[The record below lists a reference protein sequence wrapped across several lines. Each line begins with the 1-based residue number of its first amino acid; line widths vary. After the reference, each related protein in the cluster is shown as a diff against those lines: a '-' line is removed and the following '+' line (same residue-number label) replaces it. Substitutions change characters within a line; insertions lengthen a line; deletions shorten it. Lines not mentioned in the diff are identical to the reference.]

1 MGSHGVRRHLLLA
14 LRIAVPLLALAVL
27 AWRLGP
33 EAFRPALA
41 VLAPLPIL
49 AALLLGAV
57 AVAANAA
64 RWRVVMHGAG
74 LPISR
79 IEAVAEYYR
88 SAALNSV
95 LPGGVAGD
103 VLRAWRQ
110 RTGEPQGW
118 RPGAVS
124 VLAERAAGLCL
135 LLVFAA
141 VVLAFEAPPA
151 YPTVITVA
159 MAAIAWGVC
168 RPSLR
173 RLRRRDRAAVWGW
186 SALALASLF
195 VLTVVAALA
204 IGVDASP
211 GAVASL
217 GMVVLA
223 GTAVPLNLGG
233 WGPREAAG
241 AVAAVM
247 VGVAP
252 AVGVSFAAGFG
263 LLATVS
269 VLPGFVALGLGRLGH
284 RGTRGAGEV
293 ELDADVVV
301 EEEAPRGHPE
311 RVGQPVTT
319 LEPQAG
325 HAVADQQRGGRH
337 Q

>member
-1 MGSHGVRRHLLLA
+1 MRRRLLLA
-14 LRIAVPLLALAVL
+14 LRIAIPLLALAVL

-33 EAFRPALA
+33 EAFRPALD
-41 VLAPLPIL
+41 VLAPMPIL
-49 AALLLGAV
+49 AALLLGVV

-79 IEAVAEYYR
+79 LEAVAEYYR

-110 RTGEPQGW
+110 RTGEPRGW

-135 LLVFAA
+135 LLVVAA
-141 VVLAFEAPPA
+141 VVLGFAAPPA
-151 YPTVITVA
+151 YPAVIAAA
-159 MAAIAWGVC
+159 MAAIAWAVC

-173 RLRRRDRAAVWGW
+173 RLQARERVAVWGW
-186 SALALASLF
+186 SALALGSLF
-195 VLTVVAALA
+195 ALTIVAALA
-204 IGVDASP
+204 IGVDESP
-211 GAVASL
+211 GVVASL

-252 AVGVSFAAGFG
+252 ATGVSFAAGFG

-269 VLPGFVALGLGRLGH
+269 VLPGFVVLGLGRLG
-284 RGTRGAGEV
+284 RGGTRRAGEV
-293 ELDADVVV
+293 ELHADVVV
-301 EEEAPRGHPE
+301 EEEAPRGHAE
-311 RVGQPVTT
+311 GVSEPVTT

-325 HAVADQQRGGRH
+325 HPVANQQRSGRH

>member
-1 MGSHGVRRHLLLA
+1 MRRHLLLA
-14 LRIAVPLLALAVL
+14 LRIAVPLLALGVL

-49 AALLLGAV
+49 AALLLGVV

-64 RWRVVMHGAG
+64 RWRVIMHGAG
-74 LPISR
+74 LPIGR
-79 IEAVAEYYR
+79 VEAVAEYYR
-88 SAALNSV
+88 STALNSV

-135 LLVFAA
+135 LLGVAA
-141 VVLAFEAPPA
+141 VVLVIVAPPI
-151 YPTVITVA
+151 YPAAIAAA
-159 MAAIAWGVC
+159 MAAVAWAVC

-173 RLRRRDRAAVWGW
+173 RLPVRDRAAVWGW
-186 SALALASLF
+186 SALALAALLA
-195 VLTVVAALA
+195 LTLVAALA
-204 IGVDASP
+204 IGVDENP
-211 GAVASL
+211 GAVAAL
-217 GMVVLA
+217 GMALLA

-241 AVAAVM
+241 ALAAVM
-247 VGVAP
+247 VGVSAEI
-252 AVGVSFAAGFG
+252 GVAFAAGFG
-263 LLATVS
+263 LLAIVS
-269 VLPGFVALGLGRLGH
+269 VLPGFVILGLHRPGRRVALG
-284 RGTRGAGEV
+284 AAEV

-301 EEEAPRGHPE
+301 EKEAPRGNPKS
-311 RVGQPVTT
+311 VGQTVTA

-325 HAVADQQRGGRH
+325 HAVADQQRSSRH

>member
-1 MGSHGVRRHLLLA
+1 MRRHLLLA

-49 AALLLGAV
+49 AALLLGVV

-79 IEAVAEYYR
+79 HEAVAEYYR

-124 VLAERAAGLCL
+124 VLAERAAGLCV
-135 LLVFAA
+135 LLVVAA
-141 VVLAFEAPPA
+141 VVLALEAPPA
-151 YPTVITVA
+151 YPGVIAVTL
-159 MAAIAWGVC
+159 AAIAWVVC

-173 RLRRRDRAAVWGW
+173 RLHGRDRAAVWGW
-186 SALALASLF
+186 STLALASLF
-195 VLTVVAALA
+195 ALTIVAALA
-204 IGVDASP
+204 IGVDERP
-211 GAVASL
+211 GVVASL

-269 VLPGFVALGLGRLGH
+269 VLPGFVVLGLRRQGR
-284 RGTRGAGEV
+284 RGTGGAGEV

-301 EEEAPRGHPE
+301 EEETPRGHPE
-311 RVGQPVTT
+311 GVSEPVTT

-325 HAVADQQRGGRH
+325 HAVADQQRSGRH